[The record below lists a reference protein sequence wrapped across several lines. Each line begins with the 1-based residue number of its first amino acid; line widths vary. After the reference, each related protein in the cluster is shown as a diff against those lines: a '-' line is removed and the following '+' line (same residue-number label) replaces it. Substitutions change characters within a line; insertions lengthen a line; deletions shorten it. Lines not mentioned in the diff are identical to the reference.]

1 VVEMPGQKLL
11 QQNEGFLEAWETYT
25 EKGILKTELIR
36 NVIADS
42 WIRSRKHGVDPLS
55 EKIEVN
61 LSTEELGKRYNQFM
75 ALIKTARPFM
85 SSLYKLVGNEG
96 LIIRLTDKDGYVL
109 ECIGDQDLVKTYGN
123 LSMYTGCNIKEEV
136 IGTNAIGT
144 ALAIDGPIQ
153 VFGAEHYCKQFHN
166 WTSSACPIRNEK
178 KGIIGILSMTGPSC
192 NVHPHTLGM
201 VVATAAAI
209 GKEIKL
215 EKANRRLDVT
225 NKHFHAIMESISE
238 GLICVNPK
246 GVVLD
251 INLFARRLLGLKEE
265 EIIGKNISCILD
277 DMQESK
283 ITDMI
288 HSGKKYEEEEMHF
301 KSGRNKRISCIASV
315 TPVKGQDSSEV
326 EGTVFT
332 FRAAKKVHS
341 LVNKIVGAE
350 AIYTFEDI
358 LGDSKLTKQAIKVA
372 SIAANTDTTILLLG
386 ESGVGKE
393 MFAQAIHNE
402 SNRRKKPFV
411 FLNCGAIPRD
421 LVASELFGY
430 VEGAFTGAKR
440 GGHPGKFELA
450 DKGTIFLDEIGDMP
464 LDAQVNLLRVLES
477 KAVVRVGGHDV
488 IPTDVR
494 VIAATHKDLLKE
506 VEKGNFRS
514 DLYYRLNVMPIQIP
528 ALRERKED
536 IKVFIDYFIDKFSR
550 RMGKEVKGVH
560 HSFYKTMIRYDW
572 PGNVRELQNVMEL
585 VMNMVRDK
593 ADISYEDLPSYMRSG
608 GFIKEKR
615 QGGKNDAFD
624 LAEIEKNTIMNALD
638 YSGGNMAQTAKLLGI
653 GRSTLYRKIEKYS
666 LEHLLK

>member
-1 VVEMPGQKLL
+1 MPGQKLL
-11 QQNEGFLEAWETYT
+11 RQNEGFQEAWETYT
-25 EKGILKTELIR
+25 ARGVLKMELIR
-36 NVIADS
+36 TVIADS
-42 WIRSRKHGVDPLS
+42 WIRSRRYGVDPLS
-55 EKIEVN
+55 QKVEVS
-61 LSTEELGKRYNQFM
+61 LSLEELKKRYNQFM
-75 ALIKTARPFM
+75 ALIQITKPFM

-96 LIIRLTDKDGYVL
+96 LIVRLTDKDGYVL

-123 LSMYTGCNIKEEV
+123 LSMYKGCNTKEEV

-166 WTSSACPIRNEK
+166 WTSSACPIRNEDG
-178 KGIIGILSMTGPSC
+178 GILGILSMTGPSS

-201 VVATAAAI
+201 VVATAEAI
-209 GKEIKL
+209 GNEIKL
-215 EKANRRLDVT
+215 ERTNKRLDVA
-225 NKHFHAIMESISE
+225 NKHFYAIMESISE
-238 GLICVNPK
+238 GLICVNSK
-246 GVVLD
+246 GTVMD
-251 INLFARRLLGLKEE
+251 INLFARRMLALKEE
-265 EIIGKNISCILD
+265 EIIGKSITCILD
-277 DMQESK
+277 DIHESK
-283 ITDMI
+283 LLDMI
-288 HSGKKYEEEEMHF
+288 HNGKKYEEEELHF
-301 KSGRNKRISCIASV
+301 KSEKRKRISCIVNV
-315 TPVKGQDSSEV
+315 TPIKGQDSSEV

-332 FRAAKKVHS
+332 FRASKKVHS

-358 LGDSKLTKQAIKVA
+358 LGESKLTKEAIKIA
-372 SIAANTDTTILLLG
+372 SIAANTDTTVLLLG

-402 SNRRKKPFV
+402 SIRRKRPFV

-464 LDAQVNLLRVLES
+464 LDAQVNLLRVLEN

-494 VIAATHKDLLKE
+494 VIAATHKDLLRE

-528 ALRERKED
+528 TLRERKED
-536 IKVFIDYFIDKFSR
+536 IKIFIDYFVDKFSR
-550 RMGKEVKGVH
+550 RMGKEIQGVH
-560 HSFYKTMIRYDW
+560 HSFYKAMIRYDW

-585 VMNMVRDK
+585 VMNMVGDK
-593 ADISYEDLPSYMRSG
+593 VNIGYEDLPSYMRSG
-608 GFIKEKR
+608 EFMKEQR
-615 QGGKNDAFD
+615 QGVKNDAFD
-624 LAEIEKNTIMNALD
+624 LAEVEKNTILKAID
-638 YSGGNMAQTAKLLGI
+638 HAGGNIAMTARLLGI

-666 LEHLLK
+666 MEHLLNQ

>member
-1 VVEMPGQKLL
+1 MPGQKLL
-11 QQNEGFLEAWETYT
+11 QQNEGFLEAWETYIAR
-25 EKGILKTELIR
+25 GILKTELIR
-36 NVIADS
+36 TVIADS

-55 EKIEVN
+55 QKIEVT
-61 LSTEELGKRYNQFM
+61 LSHEELQKRYNQFM
-75 ALIKTARPFM
+75 ALVQTTKPFM

-96 LIIRLTDKDGYVL
+96 LIVRLTDKDGYVL

-123 LSMYTGCNIKEEV
+123 LSMYKGCNTKEEV

-144 ALAIDGPIQ
+144 ALAIGGPIQ

-166 WTSSACPIRNEK
+166 WTSSACPIRNEN
-178 KGIIGILSMTGPSC
+178 GRIIGILSMTGPSS

-201 VVATAAAI
+201 VVATAEAI
-209 GKEIKL
+209 GNEIKL
-215 EKANRRLDVT
+215 ERTNKRLDVA
-225 NKHFHAIMESISE
+225 NKHFYAIMESISE
-238 GLICVNPK
+238 GLICVNSK
-246 GVVLD
+246 GIVMD
-251 INLFARRLLGLKEE
+251 INLFARRLLAIKEE
-265 EIIGKNISCILD
+265 EIIGKHIGCILD
-277 DMQESK
+277 EVHESK
-283 ITDMI
+283 IIDMI
-288 HSGKKYEEEEMHF
+288 HNGKKYEEEEMHF
-301 KSGRNKRISCIASV
+301 KSERRKRISCIVNV
-315 TPVKGQDSSEV
+315 TPIKGQDSNEV

-358 LGDSKLTKQAIKVA
+358 LGGSKLIKEAVKVA

-402 SNRRKKPFV
+402 SIRRKRPFV

-464 LDAQVNLLRVLES
+464 LDAQVNLLRVLEN

-488 IPTDVR
+488 IPADVR

-528 ALRERKED
+528 RLRDRKED
-536 IKVFIDYFIDKFSR
+536 IKIFIDYFIDKFSR
-550 RMGKEVKGVH
+550 RMGKEIKDVH
-560 HSFYKTMIRYDW
+560 HSFYKAMIRYDW

-585 VMNMVRDK
+585 VMNMVEDK
-593 ADISYEDLPSYMRSG
+593 ADIGYEDLPSYMRSG
-608 GFIKEKR
+608 EFIKEQR
-615 QGGKNDAFD
+615 WGMKNDSFD
-624 LAEIEKNTIMNALD
+624 LVEIEKNTIMKALD
-638 YSGGNMAQTAKLLGI
+638 HAGGNMAQTAKLLGI
-653 GRSTLYRKIEKYS
+653 GRSTLYRKIEKYN

>member
-1 VVEMPGQKLL
+1 MPGQKLL
-11 QQNEGFLEAWETYT
+11 RQNEGFQEAWETYT
-25 EKGILKTELIR
+25 ARGVLKMELIR
-36 NVIADS
+36 TVIADS
-42 WIRSRKHGVDPLS
+42 WIRSRRYGVDPLS
-55 EKIEVN
+55 QKVEVS
-61 LSTEELGKRYNQFM
+61 LSLEELKKRYNQFM
-75 ALIKTARPFM
+75 ALIQITKPFM

-96 LIIRLTDKDGYVL
+96 LIVRLTDKDGYVL

-123 LSMYTGCNIKEEV
+123 LSMYKGCNTKEEV

-166 WTSSACPIRNEK
+166 WTSSACPIRNEDG
-178 KGIIGILSMTGPSC
+178 GILGILSMTGPSS

-201 VVATAAAI
+201 VVATAEAI
-209 GKEIKL
+209 GNEIKL
-215 EKANRRLDVT
+215 ERTNKRLDVA
-225 NKHFHAIMESISE
+225 NKHFYAIMESISE
-238 GLICVNPK
+238 GLICVNSK
-246 GVVLD
+246 GTVMD
-251 INLFARRLLGLKEE
+251 INLFARRMLALKEE
-265 EIIGKNISCILD
+265 EIIGKSITCILD
-277 DMQESK
+277 DIHESK
-283 ITDMI
+283 LLDMI
-288 HSGKKYEEEEMHF
+288 HNGKKYEEEELHF
-301 KSGRNKRISCIASV
+301 KSEKRKRISCIVNV
-315 TPVKGQDSSEV
+315 TPIKGQDSSEV

-332 FRAAKKVHS
+332 FRASKKVHS

-358 LGDSKLTKQAIKVA
+358 LGESKLTKEAIKIA
-372 SIAANTDTTILLLG
+372 SIAANTDTTVLLLG

-402 SNRRKKPFV
+402 SIRRKRPFV

-464 LDAQVNLLRVLES
+464 LDAQVNLLRVLEN

-494 VIAATHKDLLKE
+494 VIAATHKDLLRE

-528 ALRERKED
+528 TLRERKED
-536 IKVFIDYFIDKFSR
+536 IKIFIDYFVDKFSR
-550 RMGKEVKGVH
+550 RMGKEIQGVH
-560 HSFYKTMIRYDW
+560 HSFYKAMIRYDW

-585 VMNMVRDK
+585 VMNMVGDK
-593 ADISYEDLPSYMRSG
+593 VNIGYEDLPSYMRSG
-608 GFIKEKR
+608 EFMKEQR
-615 QGGKNDAFD
+615 QGVKNDAFD
-624 LAEIEKNTIMNALD
+624 LAEVEKNTILKAID
-638 YSGGNMAQTAKLLGI
+638 HGGGNIAMTARLLGI

-666 LEHLLK
+666 MEHLLNQ